1 MSPLSQV
8 QQPLRSA
15 EEERRRGQRRGEGES
30 EEWKKLIFMI
40 PRNSLIGSVDYQIKL
55 MDKFMI
61 GKYDKSLE
69 KLTKLPSDL
78 KLKKSI
84 CRIVQVSG
92 KDGGGGGGGTERNF
106 IIEKLSIKSAGQ
118 PKFKKI
124 VDLSKVEKAKRC
136 WDEATQ
142 MFAIGLIPKSEDEVV
157 FLRVV
162 PQRKTADLLGILE
175 KMISFL
181 DVQESISSRT
191 H

>member
-15 EEERRRGQRRGEGES
+15 AEEEEERRHRQRKGEGES

-40 PRNSLIGSVDYQIKL
+40 PRDCLIGSVDYQIKL

-69 KLTKLPSDL
+69 KLTKLPKDL

-84 CRIVQVSG
+84 CRIVQVLN
-92 KDGGGGGGGTERNF
+92 KDGSAATERNF
-106 IIEKLSIKSAGQ
+106 IIEKLSTKNAGQ

-142 MFAIGLIPKSEDEVV
+142 VFAIGLIPKSQDEVV
-157 FLRVV
+157 FLKVV
-162 PQRKTADLLGILE
+162 PQRKTADLLGIIE

-181 DVQESISSRT
+181 TVQESVLGRA